1 MENVYDMPMAPPIH
15 HPPGELLIDYA
26 AGALSPAEALVIDV
40 HLEFCADCRGA
51 ARTARD
57 AGGALLDA
65 IEPMALSPAAF
76 QNVLRAIDGD
86 APTSIES
93 VIRSAPTFAI
103 KWPAAL
109 RERLSATGHA
119 PWRKMP
125 AGFRAL
131 RVPFEDQS
139 SRVWVVTAPGGR
151 GPLSH
156 AHVADEWTVVL
167 EGGFTDETGT
177 YAAGDFAYM
186 GPGEQHRMIAEE
198 GEGCVCLLLV
208 REKPRYL
215 TLMGKL
221 LARMLSL

>member
-1 MENVYDMPMAPPIH
+1 MGNVSDMHVAAPTH
-15 HPPGELLIDYA
+15 HPQGELLIDYA
-26 AGALSPAEALVIDV
+26 AGALSPAEALVIEV
-40 HLEFCADCRGA
+40 HLEFCADCRAA
-51 ARTARD
+51 ARTALD

-76 QNVLRAIDGD
+76 QNVLQAIDGE
-86 APTSIES
+86 AVSIES
-93 VIRSAPTFAI
+93 VIRSAPAFAV

-109 RERLSATGHA
+109 RAHLATAGHP
-119 PWRKMP
+119 PWRKLP

-151 GPLSH
+151 GPLAH
-156 AHVADEWTVVL
+156 AHIADEWTVVL

-177 YAAGDFAYM
+177 YAAGDFASM
-186 GPGEQHRMIAEE
+186 APGEQHRMIAEK

-215 TLMGKL
+215 TLMGKV
-221 LARMLSL
+221 LARLLSL

>member
-1 MENVYDMPMAPPIH
+1 MENVFDMSVAAPTH
-15 HPPGELLIDYA
+15 HPQGELLIDYA
-26 AGALSPAEALVIDV
+26 TGALSPAEALVIDV
-40 HLEFCADCRGA
+40 HLEFCADCRDA
-51 ARTARD
+51 ARTAFA

-65 IEPMALSPAAF
+65 IEPMALSPASF
-76 QNVLRAIDGD
+76 QNVLQAIDGE
-86 APTSIES
+86 AVSIES
-93 VIRSAPTFAI
+93 VIRSAPTFAV

-109 RERLSATGHA
+109 RDRLAATGHA
-119 PWRKMP
+119 PWRNLP

-131 RVPFEDQS
+131 RIPFEDES

-151 GPLSH
+151 GPLAH
-156 AHVADEWTVVL
+156 AHIADEWTVVL

-177 YAAGDFAYM
+177 YAAGDFAHM
-186 GPGEQHRMIAEE
+186 GVGEQHRMIAEK

-221 LARMLSL
+221 LARMLAL

>member
-1 MENVYDMPMAPPIH
+1 MENVSDVPVAAPTH

-26 AGALSPAEALVIDV
+26 AGAVSPAEALMIAV
-40 HLEFCADCRGA
+40 HLEFCADCREA
-51 ARTARD
+51 ARTALD
-57 AGGALLDA
+57 AGGALLEA
-65 IEPMALSPAAF
+65 IEPMALPPAAF
-76 QNVLRAIDGD
+76 QNVLQAIDGD
-86 APTSIES
+86 APISIDN
-93 VIRSAPTFAI
+93 VIRSAPTFAV
-103 KWPAAL
+103 KWPVAL
-109 RERLSATGHA
+109 REHLAAA
-119 PWRKMP
+119 PGTWRKLP

-139 SRVWVVTAPGGR
+139 SRVWVVSAPGGR
-151 GPLSH
+151 GPLAH

-186 GPGEQHRMIAEE
+186 SPGEQHRMVAEP

-221 LARMLSL
+221 LARLLAL